1 MTATAR
7 ASGVAISESSA
18 LPAGPSGSAGSEH
31 AGGTA
36 GAARTTNTAVG
47 TLARIVAVPAKPAL
61 PAGSGVT
68 EQPSAPPAGPAI
80 TAVTGGGPVHA
91 IHVVVAA
98 GHAAGSA
105 LPAGPA
111 GSPPPGRAAGS
122 ARPAANPVEAHRA
135 GSSRAAGPA
144 DPAVSEPPSARPAGT
159 TGRAGPAGPAHPT
172 VADQARSAAGPAGD
186 PGCGLRKA
194 VAAIAVQEPAGPA
207 VWIRRGPGGAIA
219 DQWTPQQ
226 RLGRCIDHTQHC
238 VFEGLQRRGAG
249 RLRGRVGS
257 ARTIDCLDELC
268 LKCIRLQANRLV
280 GLPIAG
286 EQRRHSR
293 RDLIGSSGQHPGGR
307 DRRGQVGR
315 AQRRGDSFQIGRRR
329 CQQFWRHQKV

>member
-1 MTATAR
+1 MTTD
-7 ASGVAISESSA
+7 
-18 LPAGPSGSAGSEH
+18 PAGAAGVTKVDNRVGRAVPLERPV
-31 AGGTA
+31 TA
-36 GAARTTNTAVG
+36 GAA
-47 TLARIVAVPAKPAL
+47 LPARARVAVEPSTVATGAAAPASTPA
-61 PAGSGVT
+61 V
-68 EQPSAPPAGPAI
+68 I
-80 TAVTGGGPVHA
+80 DVH
-91 IHVVVAA
+91 
-98 GHAAGSA
+98 
-105 LPAGPA
+105 
-111 GSPPPGRAAGS
+111 AAGS

-159 TGRAGPAGPAHPT
+159 TGRAGP
-172 VADQARSAAGPAGD
+172 
-186 PGCGLRKA
+186 

-329 CQQFWRHQKV
+329 RQQFWRHQKI